1 MRVKKDY
8 EKDYEKDHIDAC
20 LFLPGFGSLVRRAAR
35 FDLCPRICDDGVE
48 AVVEQAGYHARDEPP
63 TRAKSTGKGRGRYG
77 NQ

>member
-48 AVVEQAGYHARDEPP
+48 AVVELL
-63 TRAKSTGKGRGRYG
+63 
-77 NQ
+77 